1 MPLPTIRTRFACA
14 LALAATTTSIAT
26 SPSSAAAVDPTTLSA
41 ATDAAK
47 AAKAAL
53 AAATA
58 SADTTEKALTE
69 AGDAV
74 RTAESALATARSR
87 ATMLSDRV
95 ADVTAVR
102 MIVENEGGLLDVADD
117 ATDVA
122 TGDTGSALVAA
133 AATAATTGF
142 AAVVGP
148 LLGALD
154 PLADVV
160 DKQVAA
166 ADESVEAAE
175 MREQRVRQER
185 AAAVREQRAA
195 AVAVT
200 DAEGLLDAA
209 EAVHLAAEEEMTGAG
224 AKSAAVTE
232 FAEDFTSSLGIDKRL
247 VRPATGSVSSQYGMR
262 RHPVTGV
269 DKLHTGIDFQYADGQ
284 AYAAAGGTVAAV
296 TVDPAYG
303 NLVTIAHGNGITT
316 RYAHLARPLVSPG
329 DQVSGGDMI
338 GRIGSTGLSTG
349 PHLHFEI
356 QVDGQLRDPNPWLAR

>member
-14 LALAATTTSIAT
+14 LALAAATTSIAT

-58 SADTTEKALTE
+58 SADTAEKALTE

-102 MIVENEGGLLDVADD
+102 MIVENEGGLLDVAD
-117 ATDVA
+117 VA
-122 TGDTGSALVAA
+122 TGDTDSTLVAA
-133 AATAATTGF
+133 AATAVTTGF

-224 AKSAAVTE
+224 AKSAAATE
-232 FAEDFTSSLGIDKRL
+232 AAENFTSSLGIDKRL

-329 DQVSGGDMI
+329 DQVSGGDVI

-356 QVDGQLRDPNPWLAR
+356 QVDGQLRNPNPWLAR